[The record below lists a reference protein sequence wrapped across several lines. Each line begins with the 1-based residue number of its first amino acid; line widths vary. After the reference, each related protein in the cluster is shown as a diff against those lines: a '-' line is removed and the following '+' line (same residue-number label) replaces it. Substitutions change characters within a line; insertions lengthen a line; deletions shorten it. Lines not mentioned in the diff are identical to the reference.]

1 MWVRLVTSSLL
12 ISHDRSL
19 PAESRGIEL
28 SADLPP
34 TEDSTKWKLCSSGC
48 IERTSARTIRHLS
61 HSSSPEWPQQ
71 AKSMSLCSP
80 QIEGEPSLIFLP
92 AGSHYFPISPHTPL
106 PLLPPLACSAHPRRG
121 IHHPCLP
128 WTHHFSA
135 PTFSLCSHTC
145 PCVRAISGA
154 SARARNSLKLGHR
167 VGALWPHNDKMVY
180 NILVHYKPFYS
191 GQYRDKVLTKA
202 V

>member
-1 MWVRLVTSSLL
+1 MATAGQEYVSMQP
-12 ISHDRSL
+12 IDR
-19 PAESRGIEL
+19 G
-28 SADLPP
+28 
-34 TEDSTKWKLCSSGC
+34 
-48 IERTSARTIRHLS
+48 RTI
-61 HSSSPEWPQQ
+61 
-71 AKSMSLCSP
+71 
-80 QIEGEPSLIFLP
+80 IDLP
-92 AGSHYFPISPHTPL
+92 AGRL
-106 PLLPPLACSAHPRRG
+106 PLFPDISAYPLLLLPPLPPLACSAHPRRG

-135 PTFSLCSHTC
+135 HTFSPCCSHTC